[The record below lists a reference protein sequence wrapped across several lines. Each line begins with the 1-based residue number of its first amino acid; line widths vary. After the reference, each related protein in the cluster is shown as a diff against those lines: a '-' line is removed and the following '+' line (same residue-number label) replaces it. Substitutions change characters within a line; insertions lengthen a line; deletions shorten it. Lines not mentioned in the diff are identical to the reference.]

1 MMTFLMDQNHIQIPD
16 ITLKNK
22 NGETMKEYIERNS
35 QHRTFTDPIIDKQMS
50 EVLYLY
56 NLFENKVLI
65 KAITGASMDYKV
77 SSSMK
82 DVFRT
87 IVNNHKQDR
96 QYWIQAIKVIKL
108 IYLNRYRQIM
118 LMGLYPL
125 MFFTFWLFT
134 RMRYGKAGE
143 DQESLEKVKCIFSTV
158 TFYISGLISALLTF
172 TLLQ

>member
-1 MMTFLMDQNHIQIPD
+1 
-16 ITLKNK
+16 
-22 NGETMKEYIERNS
+22 MKEYVERNS

-50 EVLYLY
+50 EVLYQY

-77 SSSMK
+77 NSSIK

-87 IVNNHKQDR
+87 IVNNHRQDR
-96 QYWIQAIKVIKL
+96 QYWIQAIEVVKL
-108 IYLNRYRQIM
+108 IYLNRYRQIL

-134 RMRYGKAGE
+134 RMRYGSSRNSTEEK
-143 DQESLEKVKCIFSTV
+143 DQESLEKVKCTFSTLL
-158 TFYISGLISALLTF
+158 FYMSGLISSLMTF
-172 TLLQ
+172 TLL